1 MVQTSSV
8 GTKHPRTNH
17 NLVYCS
23 SKQFRTSICNAVT
36 WSWKV
41 QRGGVHDDGRGRPQV
56 WQEGARRILIN
67 NFCKQVSWSKLFL
80 KKNFHSQLCNNG
92 AITHFVFQSD
102 KACKNLICEFWK
114 VDRKEKVAQA
124 DSILAISFITF
135 RLLLWFDHDYN
146 HDHYYNDNH

>member
-1 MVQTSSV
+1 M
-8 GTKHPRTNH
+8 
-17 NLVYCS
+17 
-23 SKQFRTSICNAVT
+23 T

-56 WQEGARRILIN
+56 RQEGARRILIN

-146 HDHYYNDNH
+146 HDHYYNDNHYNYLVMSAVRAVLHSCNVLAENKLTFNSKLFKL